1 MTCTRSTSNSRST
14 RRARLALAAAL
25 LGLAIVGGAARV
37 WADTAYTRAEAE
49 TLQRKID
56 QIVQLSLAP
65 AAGGTSQAAR
75 RTKLTTVTEREV
87 NAYLRFHLRDQV
99 PQGMAEPI
107 ITIVGDG
114 RVSGRAVVDLDEVSR
129 ASRSTS
135 WFDPMRL
142 LTGKLPVTATGVLET
157 RGGSGRFLLE
167 TATVSGLPV
176 PKSVLQRVVSYY
188 SSTPEDPD
196 GIGLDDPFALPA
208 QIQEIR
214 VQPGQALVVQ

>member
-1 MTCTRSTSNSRST
+1 MTCTRSIFTSRST
-14 RRARLALAAAL
+14 RARLALAGAL
-25 LGLAIVGGAARV
+25 LGVTMVGGAARV
-37 WADTAYTRAEAE
+37 WADADYTRAEAE

-65 AAGGTSQAAR
+65 GASR
-75 RTKLTTVTEREV
+75 RTKLTPVTEREV

-99 PQGMAEPI
+99 PQGMADPI

-188 SSTPEDPD
+188 SSSPEDPD